1 MSCVRVGCFSA
12 FWGDTSL
19 AARQLVES
27 DAPRID
33 YLVGDYL
40 AEITMVILARKQAAD
55 AAGGGGFVGEFVA
68 AVWKPL
74 MESAFWSGAFAS

>member
-1 MSCVRVGCFSA
+1 VSVRVGCFSA

-55 AAGGGGFVGEFVA
+55 AADGGYVGEFVA

-74 MESAFWSGAFAS
+74 MARIC